1 MEEAATGMSGFI
13 TALQTN
19 LTSANLWSELTAAGA
34 FIGLM
39 VVFAFGYRVIR
50 KVIKGT
56 AKGKAN
62 V

>member
-1 MEEAATGMSGFI
+1 MEPVTGMAGFI

-19 LTSANLWSELTAAGA
+19 LTSANLWGELTAAGA

-39 VVFAFGYRVIR
+39 VVFAFGYRVVR

>member
-1 MEEAATGMSGFI
+1 MEPATGMSGFI
-13 TALQTN
+13 QALTQN
-19 LTSANLWSELTAAGA
+19 LTSANLWSELAAAGG

-39 VVFAFGYRVIR
+39 VVFAFGYRVVR

-56 AKGKAN
+56 SKGKAN

>member
-1 MEEAATGMSGFI
+1 MEPATGMAGFI

-19 LTSANLWSELTAAGA
+19 LSSANLWGELTAAGA

-39 VVFAFGYRVIR
+39 VVFAFGYRIVR